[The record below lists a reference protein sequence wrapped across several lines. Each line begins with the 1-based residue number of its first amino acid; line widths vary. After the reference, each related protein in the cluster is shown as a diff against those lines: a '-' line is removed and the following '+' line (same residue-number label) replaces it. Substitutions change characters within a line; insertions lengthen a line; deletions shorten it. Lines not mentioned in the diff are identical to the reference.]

1 MVVLEPKDTDEFE
14 KILKNASKSKQMV
27 VVDFFATWC
36 GPCRMMGPKF
46 HKMAEQYAEM
56 IFVKLDVEEHEE
68 LVGEYDVKVMPTFVF
83 IKNNDQVEMI
93 EGNNEADLRAAL
105 EKHHK

>member
-83 IKNNDQVEMI
+83 IKNNDQEMI